1 MTSQPPPLVQSPFAA
16 HPLPTAQP
24 EHVPPPQSTS
34 VSLPSFTPSVHVG
47 PATPLSAPAS
57 AVDVSVAD
65 SASFVDAASFAGL
78 ASFVDASEG
87 EFVGV
92 VDGEPEQPALS
103 ATATTRATSAPPEKV
118 RRRPMVE
125 P

>member
-1 MTSQPPPLVQSPFAA
+1 
-16 HPLPTAQP
+16 
-24 EHVPPPQSTS
+24 
-34 VSLPSFTPSVHVG
+34 
-47 PATPLSAPAS
+47 
-57 AVDVSVAD
+57 VDVSVAD
-65 SASFVDAASFAGL
+65 TASSADAASFAEAASFAGL

-103 ATATTRATSAPPEKV
+103 ATATTTATSAPPENV